1 MGGSERAYSMAN
13 RSLAV
18 AETQERI
25 LRAAM
30 ELATEK
36 LTVEIV
42 LADVAGRAGVTVQTI
57 LRHFGSRDGLFDA
70 AVPFASAEVVA
81 ERAAPVGD
89 VAEAMRV
96 IVDHYEARG
105 DWVIV
110 LLGQEAS
117 DERIR
122 GITVPGK
129 QLHRDWV
136 ETVFRPQLS
145 AWAETGRAAIA
156 DLLNVATDVYTW
168 KLLRRDR
175 GLSRDQTEQ
184 RMRHL
189 VDAILASP
197 GEENQNVSDP
207 VRHLG
212 RRRQRRSRN

>member
-18 AETQERI
+18 ARTQDLI
-25 LRAAM
+25 LRATV

-70 AVPFASAEVVA
+70 AVTFANTEVVA

-89 VAEAMRV
+89 VAEAVRV

-105 DWVIV
+105 DWVIA
-110 LLGQEAS
+110 LLGQETS

-122 GITVPGK
+122 GITMPGK

-136 ETVFRPQLS
+136 EKVFEPQLS
-145 AWAETGRAAIA
+145 ARTEAGRAVIA
-156 DLLNVATDVYTW
+156 DLLVVATDVYTW

-175 GLSRDQTEQ
+175 GLSRDRTEQ
-184 RMRHL
+184 RMRQL

-197 GEENQNVSDP
+197 GEKS
-207 VRHLG
+207 
-212 RRRQRRSRN
+212 

>member
-1 MGGSERAYSMAN
+1 MNSERAYSMTN
-13 RSLAV
+13 RSIAV
-18 AETQERI
+18 ARTQGRI
-25 LRAAM
+25 LQATL

-42 LADVAGRAGVTVQTI
+42 LADVAERAGVTVQTI

-70 AVPFASAEVVA
+70 AVEFAGAEVVA

-89 VAEAMRV
+89 VAGAVRV

-105 DWVIV
+105 DWVIA

-122 GITVPGK
+122 GITGPGK

-136 ETVFRPQLS
+136 ETVFEPQLS
-145 AWAETGRAAIA
+145 DRAETGRPVIA
-156 DLLNVATDVYTW
+156 DLLVVATDVYTW

-175 GLSRDQTEQ
+175 GLSRDQTEH

-197 GEENQNVSDP
+197 TEGN
-207 VRHLG
+207 
-212 RRRQRRSRN
+212 